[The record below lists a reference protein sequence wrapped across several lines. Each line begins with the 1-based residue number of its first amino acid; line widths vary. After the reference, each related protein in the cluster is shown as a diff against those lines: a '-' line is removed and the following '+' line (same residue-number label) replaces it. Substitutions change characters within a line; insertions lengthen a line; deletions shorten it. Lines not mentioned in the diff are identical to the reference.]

1 MKQRR
6 PLAALFGEF
15 SGREGEIKDKGQS
28 KAELFWKK
36 KKFNRASVTAPRL
49 AARVLARKRK
59 ERESFGA
66 SRAEIE
72 PADGGRDIDRAEGAE
87 REKTYPWRFMRYKGG
102 ERLCALC
109 LEPCR
114 AWQLVQSKANRVS
127 QQIGGQLEPGRD
139 DGRIMGGFWR
149 EGKPQQQSAT
159 ELERERAGCSAVTR
173 TVPVSRNWEWEG
185 GRTEAHGYC
194 SSLVVRRGKE
204 RADREGTRRRM
215 SVQRL
220 REDGGGQDAEL

>member
-1 MKQRR
+1 M
-6 PLAALFGEF
+6 AAGAV
-15 SGREGEIKDKGQS
+15 KGKPGVSTDWRAARARSRQT
-28 KAELFWKK
+28 AELWV
-36 KKFNRASVTAPRL
+36 ASGL
-49 AARVLARKRK
+49 L
-59 ERESFGA
+59 G
-66 SRAEIE
+66 
-72 PADGGRDIDRAEGAE
+72 
-87 REKTYPWRFMRYKGG
+87 
-102 ERLCALC
+102 
-109 LEPCR
+109 
-114 AWQLVQSKANRVS
+114 
-127 QQIGGQLEPGRD
+127 
-139 DGRIMGGFWR
+139 

>member
-1 MKQRR
+1 M
-6 PLAALFGEF
+6 
-15 SGREGEIKDKGQS
+15 
-28 KAELFWKK
+28 
-36 KKFNRASVTAPRL
+36 
-49 AARVLARKRK
+49 
-59 ERESFGA
+59 
-66 SRAEIE
+66 
-72 PADGGRDIDRAEGAE
+72 
-87 REKTYPWRFMRYKGG
+87 
-102 ERLCALC
+102 
-109 LEPCR
+109 
-114 AWQLVQSKANRVS
+114 QSKANRVS

-139 DGRIMGGFWR
+139 DGRIMGGFWFWR

-159 ELERERAGCSAVTR
+159 EREGCSAR
-173 TVPVSRNWEWEG
+173 TVPVTVSRNWEG